1 MLQAAIPIA
10 LAGAQAI
17 FGGIQASKGKNILE
31 NTNRP
36 TYKIPD
42 EVLKNLS
49 VSERMALQG
58 LPDAQK
64 KAYVDS
70 LQQNLATSLRG
81 LSSRK
86 SGISG
91 ISRLNQTQNQ
101 AYQNLLAMD
110 AQARQE
116 NQGTAMDARNVMA
129 GYKDKQFQ
137 FNQVDPYNAKI
148 DEGQALYGAGLQNIF
163 GGLNTAGGIG
173 QMALGN
179 MGDTKSAEDPTAGIN
194 SNQLFAGVNDIY
206 KRTKKNSWEY

>member
-1 MLQAAIPIA
+1 MWQAAIPIA

-17 FGGIQASKGKNILE
+17 FGGVQAAKGKKLLDSAD
-31 NTNRP
+31 RP

-86 SGISG
+86 AGISG

-116 NQGTAMDARNVMA
+116 NQRNAMNARSEVA
-129 GYKDKQFQ
+129 GYRDKSFQ
-137 FNQVDPYNAKI
+137 LNQLDPYNQQVA
-148 DEGQALYGAGLQNIF
+148 EGQALYEAGLQNIF
-163 GGLNTAGGIG
+163 GGLNTAGGVS
-173 QMALGN
+173 QMA
-179 MGDTKSAEDPTAGIN
+179 MGGGTKSTPDPTAGVN
-194 SNQLFAGVNDIY
+194 QEQLFTGVQNIY
-206 KRTKKNSWEY
+206 NRDKKNPWEQ